1 MFGRRKRIN
10 QLERQMQAQQAEIQ
24 QLREEL
30 RSVQAT
36 ARRDTHVKVR
46 VRRRDAFWV
55 SFWWGFFQGL
65 KR

>member
-1 MFGRRKRIN
+1 MFGKHQRIK
-10 QLERQMQAQQAEIQ
+10 QLERQVQAQQAEIE

-30 RSVQAT
+30 RGAH
-36 ARRDTHVKVR
+36 APAPRDSHVDVH

-55 SFWWGFFQGL
+55 SVWWGFFQGL

>member
-36 ARRDTHVKVR
+36 ARRDTHVEVR

-55 SFWWGFFQGL
+55 ASGGGSS
-65 KR
+65 RG

>member
-1 MFGRRKRIN
+1 MFGRRKRIK
-10 QLERQMQAQQAEIQ
+10 QLERQVQAQQAEIA

-30 RSVQAT
+30 RSVQAPSP
-36 ARRDTHVKVR
+36 RNTHVEVR
-46 VRRRDAFWV
+46 VRKRDAFWV